1 MLTCNI
7 RSQPMHQSLGYAWR
21 QHLQQQKG
29 RLNQTF
35 MSQPCPPR
43 PDSRTPAASL
53 MRGWNTSLHT
63 LTLSGPSIY
72 KFSPLA
78 RWQPQSRWS
87 VICELPV
94 WGCYKVSMQLKIHFL
109 LPTWQIT
116 VLSHWIDTHI
126 YSHTCTYIAFVTH
139 IHTIELIM
147 LWKKR
152 QLLIDSIVSAWKGL
166 KHFHSLEEIFA
177 ATVRLGTCNHHLLCA
192 LIQK

>member
-1 MLTCNI
+1 
-7 RSQPMHQSLGYAWR
+7 
-21 QHLQQQKG
+21 
-29 RLNQTF
+29 

-63 LTLSGPSIY
+63 LKLSGPSIY
-72 KFSPLA
+72 KFSLLTH
-78 RWQPQSRWS
+78 WQPQSSWS
-87 VICELPV
+87 VICDLPV

-116 VLSHWIDTHI
+116 VLSPWIDTHI
-126 YSHTCTYIAFVTH
+126 LTHMH
-139 IHTIELIM
+139 IHCLCHTQTQHRTNHVGEEKAIIN
-147 LWKKR
+147 R
-152 QLLIDSIVSAWKGL
+152 FHCVGPWKGL
-166 KHFHSLEEIFA
+166 KHFHFLEEIFA